1 MMRRFTEEQFMRII
15 VGLGNPG
22 DKYAHTRHNVGF
34 DVVGIL
40 AEKENIPVKK
50 IKCHAL
56 VGEGVI
62 DGEKVVLALPQT
74 YMNLS
79 GQAVVDLMNWY
90 KVSPE
95 DVLIIVD
102 DIDLP
107 MGQVRI
113 RPHGGAGTHNGLR
126 NIVYLTGSDS
136 FPRIRV
142 GVGQK
147 PEGWDLADWVLSKY
161 QTEEDRKV
169 MFDAYLYAADAA
181 RAVVT
186 KGVDKAMN
194 LFNKR

>member
-1 MMRRFTEEQFMRII
+1 MRRFTEEQFMRII

-22 DKYAHTRHNVGF
+22 DKYARTRHNVGF

-126 NIVYLTGSDS
+126 NIVYLTGSDR

-181 RAVVT
+181 KAVVT

>member
-1 MMRRFTEEQFMRII
+1 MRRFTEEQFMRII

-22 DKYAHTRHNVGF
+22 DKYARTRHNVGF

-126 NIVYLTGSDS
+126 NIVYLTGSDR

-169 MFDAYLYAADAA
+169 MFDAYLYAADAV

>member
-1 MMRRFTEEQFMRII
+1 MRII

-22 DKYAHTRHNVGF
+22 DKYARTRHNVGF

-102 DIDLP
+102 GIDLP

-126 NIVYLTGSDS
+126 NIVYLTGSDR

>member
-1 MMRRFTEEQFMRII
+1 MRRFTEEQFMRII

-22 DKYAHTRHNVGF
+22 DKYARTRHNVGF

-126 NIVYLTGSDS
+126 NIVYLTGSDR

-147 PEGWDLADWVLSKY
+147 PEGWDLADWVLSTY
-161 QTEEDRKV
+161 RLAEERAEIEKAFV
-169 MFDAYLYAADAA
+169 KAAD
-181 RAVVT
+181 VVEDWL
-186 KGVDKAMN
+186 KNGLDHAMQIG
-194 LFNKR
+194 NK

>member
-1 MMRRFTEEQFMRII
+1 MRRFTEEQFMRII

-22 DKYAHTRHNVGF
+22 DKYARTRHNVGF

-79 GQAVVDLMNWY
+79 GQAVGDLMNWY

-126 NIVYLTGSDS
+126 NIVYLTGSDR

>member
-1 MMRRFTEEQFMRII
+1 MRRFTEEQLMRII

-22 DKYAHTRHNVGF
+22 DKYARTRHNVGF

-126 NIVYLTGSDS
+126 NIVYLTGSDR

>member
-1 MMRRFTEEQFMRII
+1 MRRFTEEQFMRII

-22 DKYAHTRHNVGF
+22 DKYVRTRHNVGF

-126 NIVYLTGSDS
+126 NIVYLTGSDR

>member
-1 MMRRFTEEQFMRII
+1 MRRFTEEQFMRII

-22 DKYAHTRHNVGF
+22 DKYARTRHNVGF

-126 NIVYLTGSDS
+126 NIVYLTGSDR

>member
-1 MMRRFTEEQFMRII
+1 MRRFTEEQFMRII

-22 DKYAHTRHNVGF
+22 DKYARTRHNVGF

-126 NIVYLTGSDS
+126 NIVYLTGSDR

-147 PEGWDLADWVLSKY
+147 PDGWDLADWVLSKY